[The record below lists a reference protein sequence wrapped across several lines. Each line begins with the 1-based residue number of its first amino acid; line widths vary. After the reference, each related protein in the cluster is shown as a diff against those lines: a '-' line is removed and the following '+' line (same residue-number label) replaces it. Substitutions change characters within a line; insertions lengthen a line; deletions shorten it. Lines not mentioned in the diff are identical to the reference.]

1 MQITAAMVKELRERT
16 GSGMMECKKALQEAG
31 GDIDTA
37 IENMRKSGLAKADK
51 KAGRVAAEGRIAI
64 KISDDGKTAA
74 IVEVNCETDFVSG
87 GDDFL
92 DFVNAVAVAAL
103 ENKPESVEA
112 LVSLTIDGG
121 QSIEERRKEM
131 VSRIGE
137 NIQVRRF
144 EIMSADNAAFGS
156 YLHGTRIGVL
166 IGMENGKDELIKD
179 VAMHIAASKP
189 TCVTEDQV
197 PPEVSCDPSVNPH
210 GNRNPRAPGNG
221 GQGQNQDGFY
231 QLNAYDPTLL
241 CEVTLEVF
249 DGDGYVFAGI
259 LPGDVIKYTQDDS
272 IPQEQKKMGSGRGQ
286 AGAVAWHL
294 IGHGDLSF
302 TATDTSGN
310 TSAAAVCLVPPPPK

>member
-1 MQITAAMVKELRERT
+1 
-16 GSGMMECKKALQEAG
+16 MMECKKALQEAG

-64 KISDDGKTAA
+64 KISEDGKTAA

-92 DFVNAVAVAAL
+92 DFVNAVAAAAL
-103 ENKPESVEA
+103 GNKPESVEA
-112 LVSLTIDGG
+112 LVSLPVDGG

-131 VSRIGE
+131 VSKIGE

-197 PPEVSCDPSVNPH
+197 PPEVLEKEREILIAQAQDSGKPQDIIEKMVDGRIRKYLAEITLVGQPFVKDPDKTVGALLKDEGANVTGFVRYEVGEGIEKKQENFADEVMAQVN
-210 GNRNPRAPGNG
+210 A
-221 GQGQNQDGFY
+221 
-231 QLNAYDPTLL
+231 
-241 CEVTLEVF
+241 
-249 DGDGYVFAGI
+249 
-259 LPGDVIKYTQDDS
+259 S
-272 IPQEQKKMGSGRGQ
+272 
-286 AGAVAWHL
+286 
-294 IGHGDLSF
+294 
-302 TATDTSGN
+302 
-310 TSAAAVCLVPPPPK
+310 